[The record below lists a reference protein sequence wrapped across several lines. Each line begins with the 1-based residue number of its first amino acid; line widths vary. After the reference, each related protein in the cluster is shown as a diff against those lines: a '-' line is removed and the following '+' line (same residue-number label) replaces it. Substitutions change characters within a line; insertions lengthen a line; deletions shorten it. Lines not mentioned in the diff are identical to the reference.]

1 MSPQYF
7 TSEVQIENSCSTI
20 SAVSLEVWTYQT
32 MIDNEVF
39 NGVLGYFITVAFW
52 SVLISNNQTD
62 VTSFS
67 EDGRGVKWL
76 CNDPKPYHYSN
87 QNNKINP
94 KRIKFRN

>member
-1 MSPQYF
+1 MDY
-7 TSEVQIENSCSTI
+7 
-20 SAVSLEVWTYQT
+20 
-32 MIDNEVF
+32 DNEVF

-76 CNDPKPYHYSN
+76 CN
-87 QNNKINP
+87 
-94 KRIKFRN
+94 